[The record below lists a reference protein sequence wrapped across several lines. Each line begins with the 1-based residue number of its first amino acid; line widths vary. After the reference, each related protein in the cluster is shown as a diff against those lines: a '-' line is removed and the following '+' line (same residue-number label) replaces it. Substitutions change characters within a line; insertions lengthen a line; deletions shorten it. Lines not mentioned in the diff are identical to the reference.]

1 MNGDSNHRG
10 RSHIASSTCRAVFQ
24 AHCGEARLTATV
36 DPDCTTCTH
45 GQLLLVLVWG
55 GWVRGGVGFGTSR
68 DLQLLQGPHL
78 PQLGRHLQ
86 AKTQKQS
93 PQHCSP
99 ISLRRGRDGVG
110 TKQSFFKRSK
120 ISGQGR
126 RLGGEKRAFFELTV
140 RLEVVLVLPWV
151 VPLSLL
157 HLLLLLT
164 QAACS
169 WPHRLGDHWLRRN
182 Y

>member
-1 MNGDSNHRG
+1 MLLALAGLL
-10 RSHIASSTCRAVFQ
+10 SSKPTVERLAWLPLWIQTVPPAPMAWLALSSSCSL
-24 AHCGEARLTATV
+24 GEGGL
-36 DPDCTTCTH
+36 
-45 GQLLLVLVWG
+45 GVWS
-55 GWVRGGVGFGTSR
+55 GVGFGTSR

-99 ISLRRGRDGVG
+99 ISLRRGRDGLG
-110 TKQSFFKRSK
+110 SKQSFFKRSE

-126 RLGGEKRAFFELTV
+126 GSGGEKRAFFELTV

-157 HLLLLLT
+157 HLLLLLA

-169 WPHRLGDHWLRRN
+169 WPHRLGDHWLHRN
-182 Y
+182 F